1 MTQAETA
8 RVLGITQPKVSAL
21 LHGRIEGF
29 SIERIAGFL
38 GRRGGKLIS
47 PFGKKRSPNHDVSTR
62 RVRLAR
68 STSEAI
74 RLFAASLSGPAW
86 GTEKF

>member
-38 GRRGGKLIS
+38 GRLRRQVDITVREKAKPEPRCQYAPCEIS
-47 PFGKKRSPNHDVSTR
+47 ALD
-62 RVRLAR
+62 
-68 STSEAI
+68 E
-74 RLFAASLSGPAW
+74 
-86 GTEKF
+86 